1 MYSQERSIIM
11 QENKKSGPFCCGQNL
26 NVIQLYQSISYLTLC
41 LGLSS
46 LFGNVAHAAICFLPD
61 CGGELLEFQG
71 DANVSTKYC
80 RDNGYSYY
88 ELGQCPDYYFQEVCP
103 ENTHYLKCDA
113 AKWCENNGYQISPD
127 ECAVP
132 NYPQS
137 QCPNGLNLYKQ
148 CKTDYQKACL
158 EENPDYVN
166 VCPSGWILDSAELCS
181 YSPTYGKCCNQCLG
195 YDYTSSNIPNGYVK
209 GDSCQACG
217 GIIKYQKVINPCNGY
232 QRCSQ
237 GGKTGTP
244 TCMHGTEKWYQECCS
259 SCDGYPYAANS
270 IPIGYIKGESC
281 ESCSGTKYKTKTGV
295 CASGYVWSNNSCRQS
310 CSVGNILNSD
320 MSCSSSKISGKTPI
334 GVVSYVSGNTRLAI
348 QLEDDGEKYWSKNS
362 VDISGIPNYSTDT
375 KAKNDFNGKANTA
388 AWVAYYGSGA
398 SSYAAG
404 YCYNYSTRGTSRGQ
418 WYLPAAG
425 ELYASIWTNKTK
437 VNSGLS
443 AAGGDQLP
451 TTDFH
456 WSSSENTSNNAWM
469 ARANDI
475 KVLPSAFGKTD
486 NRFVRCMISF

>member
-1 MYSQERSIIM
+1 M
-11 QENKKSGPFCCGQNL
+11 QEKKKSGPVCCGQNL
-26 NVIQLYQSISYLTLC
+26 RKLRFYRGVSYVALC
-41 LGLSS
+41 LELVYLEIGK
-46 LFGNVAHAAICFLPD
+46 AQAAICFLPD
-61 CGGELLEFQG
+61 CGGQLSEFQG

-80 RDNGYSYY
+80 RDMGYTYY
-88 ELGQCPDYYFQEVCP
+88 ELGQCPPYYHQEVCS
-103 ENTHYLKCDA
+103 ENSFYLKCDA
-113 AKWCENNGYQISPD
+113 TKWCKDNGYTLAAD
-127 ECAVP
+127 DCRVP
-132 NYPQS
+132 TYAEE
-137 QCPNGLNLYKQ
+137 QCLNGLNLYKQ
-148 CKTDYQKACL
+148 CKTNYQKACL
-158 EENPDYVN
+158 EENPDFVST
-166 VCPSGWILDSAELCS
+166 CKSGWILDTGQLCS
-181 YSPTYGKCCNQCLG
+181 YYSGYGICCNQCLG
-195 YDYTSSNIPNGYVK
+195 YDYTASNIPSGYVL
-209 GDSCQACG
+209 GNSCVACG
-217 GIIKYQKVINPCNGY
+217 GITKYQKEINSCSGY
-232 QRCSQ
+232 QRCSE
-237 GGKTGTP
+237 GGKTGTA
-244 TCMHGTEKWYQECCS
+244 TCMHGNEKWYKECCS
-259 SCDGYPYAANS
+259 SCDGYPYTASS
-270 IPIGYIKGESC
+270 IPIGYLKGESC

-295 CASGYVWSNNSCRQS
+295 CDSGYIWSNNSCRQS
-310 CSVGNILNSD
+310 CAVGNILNSD
-320 MSCSSSKISGKTPI
+320 MSCSTSRISGKTPI

-348 QLEDDGEKYWSKNS
+348 QLENDGEKYWSKNS
-362 VDISGIPNYSTDT
+362 VDISGITNYSTDT

-456 WSSSENTSNNAWM
+456 WSSSEYSSSTAWL
-469 ARANDI
+469 ARTNDI